1 MKKLFCVLFCVMLL
15 LVCCACAKDGN
26 FTQSKKE
33 FEFQAVVKE
42 VMDDSILVMPEDSYD
57 EAGVAM
63 GIGVVVAKSD
73 LIPDVQVGDRV
84 RTPSVS
90 NESWSTPAD
99 AIIESIVCCISLT
112 RRMLSRLSVSCSCL
126 AVMRA

>member
-15 LVCCACAKDGN
+15 LVCCACAKDGST
-26 FTQSKKE
+26 TQSKKE

-63 GIGVVVAKSD
+63 GIGVVIAKSD
-73 LIPDVQVGDRV
+73 LIPNVQVGDRV
-84 RTPSVS
+84 RIRYDGVMTRSIPPLLGQVYSFEV
-90 NESWSTPAD
+90 
-99 AIIESIVCCISLT
+99 IE
-112 RRMLSRLSVSCSCL
+112 
-126 AVMRA
+126 